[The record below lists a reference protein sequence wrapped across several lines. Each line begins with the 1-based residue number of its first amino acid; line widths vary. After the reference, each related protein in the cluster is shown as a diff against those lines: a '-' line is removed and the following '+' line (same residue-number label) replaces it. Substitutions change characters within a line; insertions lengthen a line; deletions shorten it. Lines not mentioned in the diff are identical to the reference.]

1 MIGTK
6 PLRIRYNKIDRFIRI
21 YNGTRS
27 LVLFGPQKCDVKKVN
42 YVCFFSLLHENQS
55 WFFYSLPIEKTLT
68 LRNLIIHIKSVLNKY
83 QYHYYYSMFL
93 EECSYQLRKK

>member
-1 MIGTK
+1 MNLNHPCDYFDDMIKFEDFDFHDILIDEKSYENILIYGILQRTLIRTK

-55 WFFYSLPIEKTLT
+55 
-68 LRNLIIHIKSVLNKY
+68 
-83 QYHYYYSMFL
+83 
-93 EECSYQLRKK
+93 